1 MSYYT
6 FLIMK
11 KFIFDGLV
19 DRDNICNLEAE
30 RKALHQAVERGTK
43 IVLYGPRNHGK
54 TSVVRNIVIEDF
66 RKRYRRG
73 FVFFVDL
80 LGVDDL
86 ESLAERLAAG
96 LERCFAESFPVKHL
110 LENAGR
116 FLGSLRPEIS
126 VDAQTGSPA
135 LALKTGGAPAA
146 VTVHTIWDHIMA
158 IARER
163 SALVVLDEFQDVALV
178 HQGPQVMR
186 YGLEALGAVPTIVM
200 GSKRH
205 MLSDLFAR
213 PDAPLAGWGTDLEFG
228 PIPYESYH
236 RYILERFEVAGL
248 TITPEAAKV
257 MQDMLQR
264 VPEAINRVGQQILE
278 LFSAQAIGV
287 PEIQA
292 AVLETLRMRAS
303 RYEGYLEP
311 FSGTDQRV
319 MVAVARRGTVE
330 QPQSKSFIGSIELTA
345 RTVGLSIR
353 RLWNRGVVERHAGS
367 YRIADPLLAAF
378 LRLYR

>member
-1 MSYYT
+1 M
-6 FLIMK
+6 
-11 KFIFDGLV
+11 
-19 DRDNICNLEAE
+19 
-30 RKALHQAVERGTK
+30 
-43 IVLYGPRNHGK
+43 
-54 TSVVRNIVIEDF
+54 
-66 RKRYRRG
+66 
-73 FVFFVDL
+73 
-80 LGVDDL
+80 
-86 ESLAERLAAG
+86 
-96 LERCFAESFPVKHL
+96 
-110 LENAGR
+110 
-116 FLGSLRPEIS
+116 
-126 VDAQTGSPA
+126 
-135 LALKTGGAPAA
+135 
-146 VTVHTIWDHIMA
+146 
-158 IARER
+158 
-163 SALVVLDEFQDVALV
+163 
-178 HQGPQVMR
+178 
-186 YGLEALGAVPTIVM
+186 
-200 GSKRH
+200 
-205 MLSDLFAR
+205 
-213 PDAPLAGWGTDLEFG
+213 
-228 PIPYESYH
+228 
-236 RYILERFEVAGL
+236 AGL